1 MIGMVESKVVKV
13 IKNAMDKE
21 STDAYLILNPYNIK
35 YVAGIPL
42 HGTPPIA
49 GLIYTKDEELIGI
62 TSPLEENRAKDLFDG
77 DLYVFTRSKD
87 MPWEYAES
95 REAFIKKILEKIRA
109 KKVISDSKISL
120 EGFDIKKDD
129 SLYNSRMI
137 KTRKELKLIQKAV
150 WIAERALYDVRDL
163 IIEGIS
169 EIEIAREIVSSILS
183 NGGQWVSF
191 NVIVA
196 SGSNAAYP
204 HHEPTNR
211 VLRKGEPVIIDL
223 GAYYSGYASDITRTF
238 FVEDYVPPEW
248 EKYYNCVVEMQ
259 EKAIEAIKPDVKT
272 VYVDRIARETLREYF
287 GESYAYLYNHS
298 TGHGV
303 GLEVHEKPY
312 IGPLTKYGEDIKLK
326 EGMVFTVEPGL
337 YIHGKG
343 GIRIEDMVVVTQNG
357 VRVLSGFPK

>member
-1 MIGMVESKVVKV
+1 MVESRVVKV

-109 KKVISDSKISL
+109 KKVISDSKIRL

-150 WIAERALYDVRDL
+150 WIAERALYDVR
-163 IIEGIS
+163 
-169 EIEIAREIVSSILS
+169 
-183 NGGQWVSF
+183 
-191 NVIVA
+191 
-196 SGSNAAYP
+196 
-204 HHEPTNR
+204 
-211 VLRKGEPVIIDL
+211 
-223 GAYYSGYASDITRTF
+223 
-238 FVEDYVPPEW
+238 
-248 EKYYNCVVEMQ
+248 
-259 EKAIEAIKPDVKT
+259 
-272 VYVDRIARETLREYF
+272 
-287 GESYAYLYNHS
+287 
-298 TGHGV
+298 
-303 GLEVHEKPY
+303 
-312 IGPLTKYGEDIKLK
+312 
-326 EGMVFTVEPGL
+326 
-337 YIHGKG
+337 
-343 GIRIEDMVVVTQNG
+343 
-357 VRVLSGFPK
+357 